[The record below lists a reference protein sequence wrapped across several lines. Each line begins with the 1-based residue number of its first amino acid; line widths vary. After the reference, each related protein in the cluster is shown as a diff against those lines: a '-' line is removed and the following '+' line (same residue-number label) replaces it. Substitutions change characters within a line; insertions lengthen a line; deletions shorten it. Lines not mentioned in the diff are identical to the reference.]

1 MESTSIRSS
10 VRLASTTGTDA
21 SRTDNGQTC
30 SARQVVDANVL
41 GAKQATTWQFGPC
54 GRKCSSNDAELW
66 TFGKQKVN
74 TEPSTTSQE
83 SIGANGA
90 TYITPGAKHTSL
102 FPLHTL
108 ASRTSYTYGAKHI
121 PTHNVPTTATVR
133 QVNSL
138 ARKTL
143 LEKYHHK
150 SFYYFLQC
158 SPPIGQQRIF
168 TAYCHSSGWIYS
180 PYESVGLFI
189 RTRVFLHEFS
199 FATSQVESWQEN
211 TEPAIIYF
219 EVFC

>member
-1 MESTSIRSS
+1 MESTSTI
-10 VRLASTTGTDA
+10 RLASTTGPDA

-30 SARQVVDANVL
+30 SVCQVVDADVL
-41 GAKQATTWQFGPC
+41 GAKQATTWQFGPR

-66 TFGKQKVN
+66 TVGKQKVN

-83 SIGANGA
+83 SISSNGA
-90 TYITPGAKHTSL
+90 TYITPGAKHTRL
-102 FPLHTL
+102 LPLNTL
-108 ASRTSYTYGAKHI
+108 ASRTSYTHGAKHI
-121 PTHNVPTTATVR
+121 PTHNVPATATVL

-150 SFYYFLQC
+150 SFYYFLQY
-158 SPPIGQQRIF
+158 SSPIGQQRIF

-180 PYESVGLFI
+180 PYESVCLFI

-199 FATSQVESWQEN
+199 FSTSQVKS
-211 TEPAIIYF
+211 
-219 EVFC
+219 